1 MSYIPNCRIDDNYNQ
16 KYLNAKDKEFIKGF
30 DWAVEQVFDSFF
42 NNLDMLD
49 SDYLETILKQEIPE
63 GMQEEYTMIFSFA
76 NGQEEKRQV
85 KTYEDYLRFKI
96 LDWFESD
103 RDGMIT
109 SMIDNMDEK
118 EYNEIKERVDKEAYE
133 KGEE

>member
-30 DWAVEQVFDSFF
+30 DWAVEQVFDNFF

-49 SDYLETILKQEIPE
+49 SDYLETILKQEVPE
-63 GMQEEYTMIFSFA
+63 DMQEEYTMTFSFTD
-76 NGQEEKRQV
+76 GQDEKRQV

-96 LDWFESD
+96 LEWFESD
-103 RDGMIT
+103 RDEMIT